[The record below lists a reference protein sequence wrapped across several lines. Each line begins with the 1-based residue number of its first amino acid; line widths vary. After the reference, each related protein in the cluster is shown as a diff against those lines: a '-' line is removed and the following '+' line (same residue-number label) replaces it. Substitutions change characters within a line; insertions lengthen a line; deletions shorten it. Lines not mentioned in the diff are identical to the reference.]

1 MSKGDN
7 DLSLIN
13 DDLNP
18 EIKLPI
24 LKEQQG

>member
-13 DDLNP
+13 SDLNP